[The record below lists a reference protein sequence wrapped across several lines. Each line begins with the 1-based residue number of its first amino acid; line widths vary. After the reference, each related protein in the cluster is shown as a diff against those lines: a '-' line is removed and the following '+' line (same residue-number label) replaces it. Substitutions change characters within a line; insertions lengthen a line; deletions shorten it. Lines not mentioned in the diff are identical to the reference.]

1 MMQGITKL
9 LCKKFIDLTFDTSST
24 TLLFSLSLLSL
35 KLDLS
40 TFEASCLY
48 LSDDDVI

>member
-1 MMQGITKL
+1 MMQEITKL

-24 TLLFSLSLLSL
+24 TVLFSLLLLSV

-40 TFEASCLY
+40 TFETSCLY